1 MLPFL
6 ALFGAVALFAL
17 LVVGIAAVSRKAF
30 LVRQIAFPLIVG
42 AGAAALQAYL
52 WIAPKAPAAA
62 VSIRNWLLAFLL
74 IAGVLKL
81 LGLYLFDVHLPAR
94 RGLRLP
100 TMLPAVTMLLV
111 YVVAALVTLRIT
123 FPKLDVAP
131 LLATSAVT
139 SLVLGLALQPI
150 LGNFFAGLVISAE
163 RPYRINDWIKVGD
176 DEGRVVAITWRT
188 THLRTRNNDDVVLPN
203 SKMADERILNYYYP
217 HTMHMVRTNIGT
229 HYDAPP
235 YRVRRTLLEAAQAT
249 RGILENP
256 APEIYLLDF
265 ADSAIVY
272 EVRTFVDDVA
282 QAPRIQSDL
291 RYRIWEDLRREGI
304 EIPYPMR
311 TLHLA
316 PRAHRAPRPDAGAEP
331 PGPPPARL
339 FVADGAD
346 RGKSIR
352 LGAEPAT
359 VGRSRSSTLS
369 LAEVNAS
376 KEHLRIEWTE
386 DGYRLTDLGSSYGT
400 KVNGKAASSA
410 ELRPF
415 DRIAIGETVLVF
427 EMDRT

>member
-6 ALFGAVALFAL
+6 ALLGGVAAFAL
-17 LVVGIAAVSRKAF
+17 LVVGIAAVSRKSF
-30 LVRQIAFPLIVG
+30 LIRKIAFPLIVG
-42 AGAAALQAYL
+42 SGAAAFQAYL
-52 WIAPKAPAAA
+52 WIVPTASPAA
-62 VSIRNWLLAFLL
+62 VSLRNWLLAFLL
-74 IAGVLKL
+74 IAVVLRL

-100 TMLPAVTMLLV
+100 NMLPAVTMLLV
-111 YVVAALVTLRIT
+111 YVIAALITLRIT
-123 FPKLDVAP
+123 FPKLDIAP

-150 LGNFFAGLVISAE
+150 LGNFFVGLVISAE
-163 RPYRINDWIKVGD
+163 RPYRINDWIKVGE
-176 DEGRVVAITWRT
+176 DEGRVVAINWRT
-188 THLRTRNNDDVVLPN
+188 THLRTRNNDDIVLPN
-203 SKMADERILNYYYP
+203 GRMADERILNFYYP
-217 HTMHMVRTNIGT
+217 HTMHMVRTTIGA

-235 YRVRRTLLEAAQAT
+235 YRVRRTLLEAAHAT
-249 RGILENP
+249 RGVLENP

-265 ADSAIVY
+265 ADSAILY

-282 QAPRIQSDL
+282 QGPRIQSDL
-291 RYRIWEDLRREGI
+291 RFRIWEELRREGI

-311 TLHLA
+311 TIHLA
-316 PRAHRAPRPDAGAEP
+316 PRARKADAAGDEP

-346 RGKSIR
+346 RGKSIP
-352 LGAEPAT
+352 LGAAPAT
-359 VGRSRSSTLS
+359 VGRSRSCSLS

-376 KEHLRIEWTE
+376 KEHLRIERTE
-386 DGYRLTDLGSSYGT
+386 DGYLLTDLGSSYGT
-400 KVNGKAASSA
+400 KVNGRAASTA

-427 EMDRT
+427 EMDHS

>member
-6 ALFGAVALFAL
+6 ALFGGVALFAL
-17 LVVGIAAVSRKAF
+17 LVVGIAAVSRKVF
-30 LVRQIAFPLIVG
+30 LVRTVAFPLIVG
-42 AGAAALQAYL
+42 AGVAALQAYL
-52 WIAPKAPAAA
+52 WIVQTPSPS
-62 VSIRNWLLAFLL
+62 VVPLRNWLLAFLL
-74 IAGVLKL
+74 IAIVLRL

-100 TMLPAVTMLLV
+100 NMLPAVTMLLV
-111 YVVAALVTLRIT
+111 YVIAALITLRIT
-123 FPKLDVAP
+123 FPKLDIAP

-176 DEGRVVAITWRT
+176 DEGRVVAINWRT
-188 THLRTRNNDDVVLPN
+188 THLRTRNNDDIVLPN
-203 SKMADERILNYYYP
+203 GRMADERILNYYYP
-217 HTMHMVRTNIGT
+217 HTMHMVRTVIGA

-235 YRVRRTLLEAAQAT
+235 YRVRRTLLEAAHGT
-249 RGILENP
+249 RGVLENP

-265 ADSAIVY
+265 ADSAILY

-282 QAPRIQSDL
+282 QGPRIQSEL
-291 RYRIWEDLRREGI
+291 RFRIWEELRREGI

-311 TLHLA
+311 MIHLA
-316 PRAHRAPRPDAGAEP
+316 PRARRTDTGDEP

-346 RGKSIR
+346 RGKSIS
-352 LGAEPAT
+352 LGSEAAT
-359 VGRSRSSTLS
+359 VGRSRSCTLS

-376 KEHLRIEWTE
+376 KEHLRIEWT
-386 DGYRLTDLGSSYGT
+386 DNGYLLTDLGSSFGT
-400 KVNGKAASSA
+400 KVNGRAASTA

-427 EMDRT
+427 EIDRA

>member
-6 ALFGAVALFAL
+6 ALFGGVALFAL
-17 LVVGIAAVSRKAF
+17 LVVGIAAASRKSF
-30 LVRQIAFPLIVG
+30 FVRQVSFPLIVA
-42 AGAAALQAYL
+42 AGVVALQSYL
-52 WIAPKAPAAA
+52 WVDSKAAPVAA
-62 VSIRNWLLAFLL
+62 SLRNWLLAFLL
-74 IAGVLKL
+74 IAIVLRL

-100 TMLPAVTMLLV
+100 NMLPAVTMLLV
-111 YVVAALVTLRIT
+111 YVIAALITLRIT
-123 FPKLDVAP
+123 FPKLDIAP

-163 RPYRINDWIKVGD
+163 RPYRINDWIKVGT
-176 DEGRVVAITWRT
+176 DEGRVVAINWRT
-188 THLRTRNNDDVVLPN
+188 THLRTRNNDDIVVPN
-203 SKMADERILNYYYP
+203 IKMADERILNFYYP
-217 HTMHMVRTNIGT
+217 HTMHMVRTVVGA

-235 YRVRRTLLEAAQAT
+235 YRVRRTLLEASRAT
-249 RGILENP
+249 RGVLENP
-256 APEIYLLDF
+256 APEIYLLEF
-265 ADSAIVY
+265 ADSAILY

-291 RYRIWEDLRREGI
+291 RYRIWEDLKREGI
-304 EIPYPMR
+304 EIPYPQR

-316 PRAHRAPRPDAGAEP
+316 PRARRIESEEP
-331 PGPPPARL
+331 TGPPPARL

-346 RGKSIR
+346 RGKSISF
-352 LGAEPAT
+352 GAEPVT

-386 DGYRLTDLGSSYGT
+386 EGYRLTDLGSSYGT
-400 KVNGKAASSA
+400 RVNGQAASSA
-410 ELRPF
+410 LLRPF
-415 DRIAIGETVLVF
+415 DRIVIGETVLVF
-427 EMDRT
+427 ELDRA

>member
-1 MLPFL
+1 MIPFL
-6 ALFGAVALFAL
+6 ALFGGVGLFAL
-17 LVVGIAAVSRKAF
+17 LVVGIAAISRKAF

-42 AGAAALQAYL
+42 AGVAGLQAYL
-52 WIAPKAPAAA
+52 WIVPKAPPAAI
-62 VSIRNWLLAFLL
+62 SIRNWLLAFLL
-74 IAGVLKL
+74 IAVVLKL

-111 YVVAALVTLRIT
+111 YVIAALITLRIT
-123 FPKLDVAP
+123 FPKLDIAP

-163 RPYRINDWIKVGD
+163 RPYRINDWIKVGE

-188 THLRTRNNDDVVLPN
+188 THLRTRNNDDIVLPN

-217 HTMHMVRTNIGT
+217 HTMHMVRTNIGA

-249 RGILENP
+249 RGVLENP

-272 EVRTFVDDVA
+272 EVRTYIEDVA
-282 QAPRIQSDL
+282 QAPRIHSDL
-291 RYRIWEDLRREGI
+291 RYRIWEALRREGI

-311 TLHLA
+311 TIHLA
-316 PRAHRAPRPDAGAEP
+316 PRARRAGAGDEP

-346 RGKSIR
+346 RGKSIS

-359 VGRSRSSTLS
+359 VGRSRACSLS

-400 KVNGKAASSA
+400 QVNGQAASSA
-410 ELRPF
+410 ALRPF